1 MRKLGEGR
9 MGTRVLAMWNTG
21 KIDLALHSALP
32 GMCAMSSFEVGLVSR
47 ALLTTSAF
55 HGGPA
60 LGTLHGTR
68 ILESCTVL
76 EYSACMQPRVQGR
89 WKGDI
94 PFFFFCF
101 YSILSFH

>member
-1 MRKLGEGR
+1 

-55 HGGPA
+55 HGG
-60 LGTLHGTR
+60 TR
-68 ILESCTVL
+68 LRHVARHSDTRELYRT
-76 EYSACMQPRVQGR
+76 RVQCLHAAASAG
-89 WKGDI
+89 KMEG
-94 PFFFFCF
+94 
-101 YSILSFH
+101 